1 MLTPPVHRRTAPAPA
16 SRSSRD
22 RCSKENTHVTLSTIP
37 ARGTPPRRA
46 RATCAGATALVV
58 AATGVA
64 LAAPATADAAADPD
78 LGPNVVLIDDSW
90 SVDEIN
96 SYLASINDEAEF
108 SQNRHAVFFE
118 PGVYGDASGQDDP
131 ATATG
136 FVNAEVGYYT
146 AIAGL
151 GAQPGDVLINGALS
165 VQPVVTCPNNPWS
178 CQDPGSLTRFWRSLS
193 NVAINPIQRPV
204 DEDATR
210 PFPAGSTAAHQMRF
224 AVSQAAPMRRVDV
237 RGSLT
242 VFGAYGEY
250 ASGGYLANSR
260 VSGTLSTGSQQQW
273 YTRNSEVGTWDGG
286 VWNMVFSGVEGAPA
300 TDFGPKPDG
309 TAGNKT
315 TLDTTPLSREAPFLF
330 RDGEDLAVF
339 VPNARTETRGV
350 DWSTDADA
358 GQKLSLDAFFVAH
371 EGDTAAEINAALASG
386 KHLLLTPGV
395 YQLDEAIRVERPDT
409 VVLGLGYASLAPMSG
424 TAALE
429 IGDVTGVKVAGITV
443 DAGPVES
450 DVLVR
455 VGPSDADAA
464 DSTDPTT
471 LTDVFVRIG
480 GPWVGR
486 ATTSIEV
493 NSDHVLLDHIWAWRG
508 DHGNGIGWGSN
519 TGDHGVVVNG
529 DDVTATGLF
538 VEHYQ
543 KNQTIWNGE
552 RGRTVFYQSEIPYDP
567 PSQAAFMDGDR
578 LGYASYRVGDHVR
591 THEATGLGVYSF
603 FNQGVDVRVES
614 GIQTPV
620 RAGVTF
626 RSMTSVF
633 LNGSGGI
640 NRVVNDT
647 GAPAVGSFA
656 SPQVVAYPT
665 DLPAEPDVD
674 VEVTTRCLA
683 GTAYVAVRATNRSD
697 VPVAVTLGTPYGA
710 RSVAA
715 VAPGANAYQS
725 FAARAT
731 SVAADDAV
739 VTATGDLGTGAAT
752 REVTATYAALT
763 CG

>member
-1 MLTPPVHRRTAPAPA
+1 
-16 SRSSRD
+16 
-22 RCSKENTHVTLSTIP
+22 VTLSTTIP
-37 ARGTPPRRA
+37 GAGVRARRA
-46 RATCAGATALVV
+46 RAAGAGVAALAV

-64 LAAPATADAAADPD
+64 LGAPATAAPATDPD
-78 LGPNVVLIDDSW
+78 LGPNVVFIDDSW
-90 SVDEIN
+90 SVDQIN
-96 SYLASINDEAEF
+96 TYLASINDEAEF

-118 PGVYGDASGQDDP
+118 PGVYGDASGANDP

-136 FVNAEVGYYT
+136 IVNAEVGYYT

-151 GAQPGDVLINGALS
+151 GAQPDDVLINGALS
-165 VQPVVTCPNNPWS
+165 VQPVVSCPNNPWS

-204 DEDATR
+204 DEDVNR
-210 PFPAGSTAAHQMRF
+210 PFPAGITDPHQLRF
-224 AVSQAAPMRRVDV
+224 AVSQAAPLRRVDIQ
-237 RGSLT
+237 GDLT
-242 VFGAYGEY
+242 VFGRFGEY

-260 VSGTLSTGSQQQW
+260 VSGRLVTGSQQQW

-300 TDFGPKPDG
+300 TDFGPQPDG

-358 GQKLSLDAFFVAH
+358 GQKLSLDSFFVAH
-371 EGDTAAEINAALASG
+371 EGDSAAEINAALATG

-395 YQLDEAIRVERPDT
+395 YHLDEAIRVENPDT
-409 VVLGLGYASLAPMSG
+409 VVLGLGYASLAPTSG
-424 TAALE
+424 DAALE
-429 IGDVTGVKVAGITV
+429 IGDVAGVKVAGITV

-455 VGPSDADAA
+455 VGPADAHVADAA
-464 DSTDPTT
+464 DPTT
-471 LTDVFVRIG
+471 LTDVFVRVG
-480 GPWVGR
+480 GPWVGK

-493 NSDHVLLDHIWAWRG
+493 NSDHVLMDHIWAWRG
-508 DHGNGIGWGSN
+508 DHGAGIGWDQN

-552 RGRTVFYQSEIPYDP
+552 RGRTVFYQSEIPYDV

-578 LGYASYRVGDHVR
+578 KGYASYRVGDHVR
-591 THEATGLGVYSF
+591 RHDAVGLGVYSF
-603 FNQGVDVRVES
+603 FNQGVDVRVAS
-614 GIQTPV
+614 GVQTPV

-640 NRVVNDT
+640 DHVVNDT

-665 DLPAEPDVD
+665 DLPAEADVT
-674 VEVTTRCLA
+674 VEATTRCLA
-683 GTAYVAVRATNRSD
+683 GKAYVAVRATNGGEA
-697 VPVAVTLGTPYGA
+697 PLAVTLSTPFGT
-710 RSVAA
+710 RTVAS

-725 FAARAT
+725 FATRAS
-731 SVAADDAV
+731 SVAAGEATARVTGDDQGTYD
-739 VTATGDLGTGAAT
+739 VTAAYDPVA
-752 REVTATYAALT
+752 

>member
-1 MLTPPVHRRTAPAPA
+1 
-16 SRSSRD
+16 
-22 RCSKENTHVTLSTIP
+22 VTFSTTIP
-37 ARGTPPRRA
+37 GADRPARRA
-46 RATCAGATALVV
+46 RAAGAGVAALAV

-64 LAAPATADAAADPD
+64 LGAPATAAPATDPD
-78 LGPNVVLIDDSW
+78 LGPNVVFIDDSW
-90 SVDEIN
+90 SVDQIN
-96 SYLASINDEAEF
+96 TYLASINDEAEF
-108 SQNRHAVFFE
+108 SQDRHAVFFE

-136 FVNAEVGYYT
+136 IVNAEVGYYT

-151 GAQPGDVLINGALS
+151 GAQPDDVLINGALS
-165 VQPVVTCPNNPWS
+165 VQPVVSCPNNPWS

-204 DEDATR
+204 DEDVNR
-210 PFPAGSTAAHQMRF
+210 PFPAGITDPHQLRF
-224 AVSQAAPMRRVDV
+224 AVSQAAPLRRVDIQ
-237 RGSLT
+237 GDLT
-242 VFGAYGEY
+242 VFGRFGEY

-260 VSGTLSTGSQQQW
+260 VSGRLVTGSQQQW

-300 TDFGPKPDG
+300 TDFGPQPDG

-358 GQKLSLDAFFVAH
+358 GQKLSLDTFFVAH
-371 EGDTAAEINAALASG
+371 EGDSAAEINAALATG
-386 KHLLLTPGV
+386 KNLLLTPGV
-395 YQLDEAIRVERPDT
+395 YHLDEAIQVENPDT
-409 VVLGLGYASLAPMSG
+409 VVLGLGYASLAPTSG

-429 IGDVTGVKVAGITV
+429 IGDVAGVKVAGITV

-455 VGPSDADAA
+455 VGPADAHVADAA
-464 DSTDPTT
+464 DPTT
-471 LTDVFVRIG
+471 LTDVFVRVG
-480 GPWVGR
+480 GPWVGK

-493 NSDHVLLDHIWAWRG
+493 NSDHVLMDHIWAWRG
-508 DHGNGIGWGSN
+508 DHGSGIGWDQN

-552 RGRTVFYQSEIPYDP
+552 RGRTVFYQSEIPYDV

-578 LGYASYRVGDHVR
+578 KGYASYRVGDHVQR
-591 THEATGLGVYSF
+591 HDAVGLGVYSF
-603 FNQGVDVRVES
+603 FNQGVDVRVAS

-640 NRVVNDT
+640 DHVVNET

-665 DLPAEPDVD
+665 DLPAEADVT
-674 VEVTTRCLA
+674 VEATTRCLA
-683 GTAYVAVRATNRSD
+683 GKAYVAVRATNGGD
-697 VPVAVTLGTPYGA
+697 APLAVTLSTPFGS
-710 RSVAA
+710 RTVAS

-725 FAARAT
+725 FAVRAA
-731 SVAADDAV
+731 SVAAGDAV
-739 VTATGDLGTGAAT
+739 VSAVAGGVTS
-752 REVTATYAALT
+752 EVSAPYAALT

>member
-1 MLTPPVHRRTAPAPA
+1 M
-16 SRSSRD
+16 
-22 RCSKENTHVTLSTIP
+22 TLSTTIP
-37 ARGTPPRRA
+37 GAGRTARRA
-46 RATCAGATALVV
+46 RAAGAGVAALAV

-64 LAAPATADAAADPD
+64 LGAPATAAPATDPD
-78 LGPNVVLIDDSW
+78 LGPNVVFIDDSW
-90 SVDEIN
+90 SVDQIN
-96 SYLASINDEAEF
+96 TYLASINDEAEF
-108 SQNRHAVFFE
+108 SQDRHAVFFE
-118 PGVYGDASGQDDP
+118 PGVYGDASGANDP

-136 FVNAEVGYYT
+136 IVNAEVGYYT

-151 GAQPGDVLINGALS
+151 GAQPDDVLINGALS
-165 VQPVVTCPNNPWS
+165 VQPVVSCPNNPWS

-204 DEDATR
+204 DEDVNR
-210 PFPAGSTAAHQMRF
+210 PFPAGITDPHQLRF
-224 AVSQAAPMRRVDV
+224 AVSQAAPLRRVDIQ
-237 RGSLT
+237 GDLT
-242 VFGAYGEY
+242 VFGRFGEY

-260 VSGTLSTGSQQQW
+260 VSGRLVTGSQQQW

-300 TDFGPKPDG
+300 TDFGPQPDG

-339 VPNARTETRGV
+339 VPDARTETRGV
-350 DWSTDADA
+350 DWSIDADA
-358 GQKLSLDAFFVAH
+358 GQKLSLDTFFVAH
-371 EGDTAAEINAALASG
+371 EGDSAAEINAALSTG
-386 KHLLLTPGV
+386 KNLLLTPGV
-395 YQLDEAIRVERPDT
+395 YHLDEAIRVENPDT
-409 VVLGLGYASLAPMSG
+409 VVLGLGYASLAPTSG

-429 IGDVTGVKVAGITV
+429 IGDVAGVKVAGITV

-455 VGPSDADAA
+455 VGPADAHVA
-464 DSTDPTT
+464 EATDPTT
-471 LTDVFVRIG
+471 LTDVFVRVG
-480 GPWVGR
+480 GPWVGK

-493 NSDHVLLDHIWAWRG
+493 NSDHVLMDHIWAWRG
-508 DHGNGIGWGSN
+508 DHGAGIGWDQN

-552 RGRTVFYQSEIPYDP
+552 RGRTVFYQSEIPYDV

-578 LGYASYRVGDHVR
+578 KGYASYRVGDHVQR
-591 THEATGLGVYSF
+591 HDALGLGVYSF
-603 FNQGVDVRVES
+603 FNQGVDVRVAS

-640 NRVVNDT
+640 DHVINDT

-665 DLPAEPDVD
+665 DLPAEADVT
-674 VEVTTRCLA
+674 VEATTRCLA
-683 GTAYVAVRATNRSD
+683 GKAYVAVRATNGGEA
-697 VPVAVTLGTPYGA
+697 PLAVTLSTPFGS
-710 RSVAA
+710 RTVAS

-725 FAARAT
+725 FATRAS
-731 SVAADDAV
+731 SVAAGEATARVTGGDQGTYD
-739 VTATGDLGTGAAT
+739 VTAAYDPVA
-752 REVTATYAALT
+752 